1 MADEWR
7 VMATLPERSSA
18 EEESRWATAI
28 RALRT
33 RLSSD
38 IRVSQL
44 SNCVFLYT
52 SAANSAQQAENI
64 ARDSLAAEN
73 VTAAVRCD
81 QWNSVDES
89 WTSHEDF
96 MEAER
101 RKSVATGRAAWQ
113 VRVEHST
120 RHELKALAERLE
132 AEGLSVVVRWKYLIA
147 GANCQDDA
155 HALADQIQ
163 HCSSIGI
170 RIRVQPSV
178 YYRPVRTRVYGSGGI
193 WV

>member
-1 MADEWR
+1 VTDEWR
-7 VMATLPERSSA
+7 VTAALPEGSCA
-18 EEESRWATAI
+18 EDEGRWETAI
-28 RALRT
+28 RAMRA
-33 RLSSD
+33 RVGDDMKVSVLSD
-38 IRVSQL
+38 R
-44 SNCVFLYT
+44 VFLYT
-52 SAANSAQQAENI
+52 SSAHSAEQAEKLV
-64 ARDSLAAEN
+64 RDALAAVN
-73 VTAAVRCD
+73 VTAGVSSD

-101 RKSVATGRAAWQ
+101 RKSVATGKAAWQ

-120 RHELKALAERLE
+120 RHELKVL
-132 AEGLSVVVRWKYLIA
+132 AEGLEAGGSSVVVRWKYIIA

-155 HALADQIQ
+155 HALADQIRRR
-163 HCSSIGI
+163 SSADV

-178 YYRPVRTRVYGSGGI
+178 FYRPVRARVYGTGGI